1 MTHSLLTLRRTAA
14 VAVLALVLPLARAS
28 AQATAEGTVITN
40 TASVSWTDANNNTYT
55 PVTAQVQVTVG
66 FTAGIDVT
74 SPAQVTP
81 SSPSTGNSITFTI
94 NNIGNGRDTVQVS
107 STAAAGVTV
116 TGYRYSGTTYASIAA
131 LNAALA
137 LVQINAGSSISVEV
151 LYDVNAGQGGATIP
165 VTLTATSVR
174 TPATSDVSTTNVRP
188 AASLGVTVTPDGATI
203 DRLPSNGT
211 TYTQA
216 FTVTN
221 TGNAAD
227 VFNLVASAVPG
238 TVLTIISVNGV
249 AGSSTTLPLAAGA
262 NQSIVV
268 VYSVANVAAGTTDQL
283 RLTAT
288 SQTNGATNDQG
299 DLTVRVIKP
308 ALTMTKEAYRD
319 NKTTLL
325 TGADRVL
332 PGEYIQYKIT
342 VTNGGL
348 ASASSV
354 SVTDALPAQV
364 TYDSSVGDA
373 AGWTIT
379 AVGNNVTAN
388 LSGTLA
394 TSTSR
399 FIWVRVRIK

>member
-1 MTHSLLTLRRTAA
+1 MTTLTFLKRAA
-14 VAVLALVLPLARAS
+14 GLALLSAALPLATLR

-55 PVTAQVQVTVG
+55 PVTAAVSVTVG

-74 SPAQVTP
+74 SAAQVTP
-81 SSPSTGNSITFTI
+81 ASPSTGNSITFTI

-116 TGYRYSGTTYASIAA
+116 TGYRYNATTYPSLAA
-131 LNAALA
+131 LNVALA
-137 LVQINAGSSISVEV
+137 SVQINAGANITVDV
-151 LYDVNAGQGGATIP
+151 LYDVASGQGGATIP

-188 AASLGVTVTPDGATI
+188 PASLGVTVTPDGATI

-227 VFNLVASAVPG
+227 NFNLVASAVPG
-238 TVLTIISVNGV
+238 TVLTIVSVNGV
-249 AGSSTTLPLAAGA
+249 PGASTSIPLAAGA
-262 NQSIVV
+262 NASITV
-268 VYSVANVAAGTTDQL
+268 VYSVANVAAGTTDVL

-288 SQTNGATNDQG
+288 SQTNGAVNAQG

-319 NKTTLL
+319 NQTTLL
-325 TGADRVL
+325 TATDRVV
-332 PGEYIQYKIT
+332 PGEFIQYKIT

-354 SVTDALPAQV
+354 SITDALPAQV
-364 TYDSSVGDA
+364 TYQSAAGDL

-394 TSTSR
+394 TGTSR
-399 FIWVRVRIK
+399 FIWVRVRIN